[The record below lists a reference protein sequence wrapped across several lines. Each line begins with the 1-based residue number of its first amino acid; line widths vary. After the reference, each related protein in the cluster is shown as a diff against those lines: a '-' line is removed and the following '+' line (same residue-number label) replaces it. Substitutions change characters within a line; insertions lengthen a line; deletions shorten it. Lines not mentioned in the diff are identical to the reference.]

1 MKNRMQDLDFEQNV
15 AFDKVQEYEFTR
27 RAAQRFRQVV
37 SLDSFEDED
46 ADVIFHYLYKEM
58 ELVSFGDHLK
68 RYIYE
73 RAELEEPFS
82 EVPQEVYKE
91 IVVDSF
97 KETYTPKSMNPTST
111 KLSALVNNWLNQASV
126 KRETVFLLGFGLKMT
141 TEDVSDFLTRV
152 LKEQDFD
159 FHNPDEVIYWYCY
172 STQQG
177 YHKAEELKKKYEILA
192 PVEVENTQVLYGS
205 NLCLDT
211 EEKLIDYLARLKS
224 KRVDPISEKSQAF
237 QEFTKL
243 LYHAKQIIAGL
254 YQHDEEEK
262 GGDKVWTAERIT
274 PSDVEKVICSG
285 IPINKMGNLKKMSA
299 SILAKHFSQKRFSRQ
314 RITKLLYHAKQIIA
328 RLYQHDEEEK
338 GGDKVWTAERI
349 TPSDVEKVICSGI
362 PINKMGNLKKMS
374 ASILA
379 KHFSQKRFSRQ
390 RITNILSHK
399 LPVERFDLITL
410 EFFIVSQEMED
421 DDPFNR
427 YKHFLDEIQDILL
440 RCGMGEIYI
449 VNPYECFLLMCLLTD
464 CPLAVFSEIWEKSY
478 EEGEAEEA

>member
-1 MKNRMQDLDFEQNV
+1 MKNRMQDLDFEQTV
-15 AFDKVQEYEFTR
+15 AFDKVQDYEFTR
-27 RAAQRFRQVV
+27 RAAQKFRQVV

-46 ADVIFHYLYKEM
+46 ADVIFHYLYKEI

-91 IVVDSF
+91 IILDSF

-126 KRETVFLLGFGLKMT
+126 KRETIFLLGFGLKMT
-141 TEDVSDFLTRV
+141 AEDVSDFLTRV

-159 FHNPDEVIYWYCY
+159 FRSPDETIYWYCY
-172 STQQG
+172 TNQQG
-177 YHKAEELKKKYEILA
+177 YYKAEELKKKYAELK
-192 PVEVENTQVLYGS
+192 PVQTEENTVLYSGS
-205 NLCLDT
+205 ICLDT
-211 EEKLIDYLARLKS
+211 EEMLLEYLARLKF
-224 KRVDPISEKSQAF
+224 RRDDPMSEKSQAF
-237 QEFTKL
+237 QEFMKL
-243 LYHAKQIIAGL
+243 LYHAKEIIAGL
-254 YQHDEEEK
+254 YQHYEEEK
-262 GGDKVWTAERIT
+262 GGDKIWTA
-274 PSDVEKVICSG
+274 
-285 IPINKMGNLKKMSA
+285 
-299 SILAKHFSQKRFSRQ
+299 Q
-314 RITKLLYHAKQIIA
+314 
-328 RLYQHDEEEK
+328 
-338 GGDKVWTAERI
+338 RI

-421 DDPFNR
+421 DDPYNR
-427 YKHFLDEIQDILL
+427 YRHFLEDIQEILL
-440 RCGMGEIYI
+440 RCGMSEIYI

-478 EEGEAEEA
+478 EEAEE

>member
-1 MKNRMQDLDFEQNV
+1 MKNRMKDLDFEQTV
-15 AFDKVQEYEFTR
+15 AFDRVQEYEFTR

-46 ADVIFHYLYKEM
+46 ADVIFNYLYKEM

-82 EVPQEVYKE
+82 EVPHEVYRD
-91 IVVDSF
+91 IVMDSF
-97 KETYTPKSMNPTST
+97 KETFTPKSMNPTST

-126 KRETVFLLGFGLKMT
+126 KRETVFLLGFGLRMT

-159 FHNPDEVIYWYCY
+159 FYNPDETIYWYCY
-172 STQQG
+172 CRQYG
-177 YHKAEELKKKYEILA
+177 YHKAEELKKKYETLEPNTEKS
-192 PVEVENTQVLYGS
+192 PVEIYRSGF
-205 NLCLDT
+205 CLDT
-211 EEKLIDYLARLKS
+211 DEKLLEYLACLKA
-224 KRVDPISEKSQAF
+224 KRDDPMSEKSQAF
-237 QEFTKL
+237 LEFTRL
-243 LYHAKQIIAGL
+243 LYHAKQIIAAM
-254 YQHDEEEK
+254 YQKDEEEK
-262 GGDKVWTAERIT
+262 KGDKVWTAE
-274 PSDVEKVICSG
+274 K
-285 IPINKMGNLKKMSA
+285 
-299 SILAKHFSQKRFSRQ
+299 
-314 RITKLLYHAKQIIA
+314 
-328 RLYQHDEEEK
+328 
-338 GGDKVWTAERI
+338 I

-390 RITNILSHK
+390 RITNILNHK

-410 EFFIVSQEMED
+410 EFFIVSQEMQD
-421 DDPFNR
+421 DDPYNR
-427 YKHFLDEIQDILL
+427 YHHFLDEIQEILL
-440 RCGMGEIYI
+440 KCGMGEIYI

-478 EEGEAEEA
+478 EEAEESV

>member
-82 EVPQEVYKE
+82 EIPQEVYKE

-126 KRETVFLLGFGLKMT
+126 KRETVFLLGFGLRMSA
-141 TEDVSDFLTRV
+141 EDVSDFLTRV
-152 LKEQDFD
+152 LREQDFD

-172 STQQG
+172 SQQLG
-177 YHKAEELKKKYEILA
+177 YHRAEELKKRYEELEPDESYTEA
-192 PVEVENTQVLYGS
+192 PQVYSGKI
-205 NLCLDT
+205 CLDT
-211 EEKLIDYLARLKS
+211 EDKLLRYLAYVK
-224 KRVDPISEKSQAF
+224 VGADDPMSEKSQAY
-237 QEFTKL
+237 QEFVRL
-243 LYHAKQIIAGL
+243 LTHAKEIIAKM
-254 YQHDEEEK
+254 YQGDEVEK
-262 GGDKVWTAERIT
+262 SRNKVWNISDIT
-274 PSDVEKVICSG
+274 DSDVEKVICSG
-285 IPINKMGNLKKMSA
+285 IPVNKMGNLKKMSA

-314 RITKLLYHAKQIIA
+314 RI
-328 RLYQHDEEEK
+328 
-338 GGDKVWTAERI
+338 
-349 TPSDVEKVICSGI
+349 
-362 PINKMGNLKKMS
+362 N
-374 ASILA
+374 SIL
-379 KHFSQKRFSRQ
+379 
-390 RITNILSHK
+390 NHK
-399 LPVERFDLITL
+399 FPVERFDLITL
-410 EFFIVSQEMED
+410 EFFIISQEMQD
-421 DDPFNR
+421 DDPYNR
-427 YKHFLDEIQDILL
+427 YHHFLEEIQEILKK
-440 RCGMGEIYI
+440 CGMSEIYI

-464 CPLAVFSEIWEKSY
+464 CPLAVFADIWEMSY
-478 EEGEAEEA
+478 EEDKQEE